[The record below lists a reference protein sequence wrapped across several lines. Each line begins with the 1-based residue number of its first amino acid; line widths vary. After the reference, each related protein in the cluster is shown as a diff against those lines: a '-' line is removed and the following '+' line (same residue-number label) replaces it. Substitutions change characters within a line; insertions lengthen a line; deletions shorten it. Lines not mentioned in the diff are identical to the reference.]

1 MKKGEFVASQSFK
14 NIPHWSVW
22 EAVEYLGVSE
32 ATQKDLADASPGD
45 SRAAAVA
52 RIQAHLL
59 QSSAQQC
66 IKESDYALVVHILNT
81 MKEIMDTML
90 VGARFPEMSPAS
102 MGRNGE
108 FAALQRY
115 TEEVCKFLQGPPP
128 PPSPPEW

>member
-14 NIPHWSVW
+14 NIPYWTVW
-22 EAVEYLGVSE
+22 QAVDYLGASE
-32 ATQKDLADASPGD
+32 GTHLADATPGD
-45 SRAAAVA
+45 ARAAAVA

-115 TEEVCKFLQGPPP
+115 TEEVYKFLQGPPP
-128 PPSPPEW
+128 PPPPPEW